1 MSDGAGSKAEAGAA
15 ERNSAA
21 KGPLDGIR
29 VLDLTRILAGPTMTQ
44 TLGDFGADI
53 IKVERPG
60 AGDDTRAWGPPYVV
74 GNDGTPTTESAY
86 YLAANRNKRSIAIDM
101 ASAEGAALIRRLARH
116 CDVLVENFK
125 VGGLKKYGLDY
136 EALAGEHPGLVYCSI
151 TGFGQTG
158 PNAHRPGYDL
168 LAQGYGGIMSLTG
181 APEGEPMKV
190 GVGIADVVCGLYGG
204 LGILAAL
211 RHRDQTGLGQ
221 QIDVSLVDTQVSWLV
236 NEGTNFL
243 LSGQEPKRRGNQ
255 HPNIVPYQVFQ
266 ASDGHVIVAAGND
279 GQYQRLCKL
288 IGLPQLAADP
298 RFASN
303 PMRLE
308 NRETLIVL
316 LAEKIAT
323 LGKQGLVDGMEA
335 NNIPGGAIN
344 TISEV
349 FESEQ
354 VLARGMKISM
364 PQPYAQSGQV
374 DLIGNPVKF
383 SRTPVTYRH
392 APPRCGEQTDEL
404 LREILGEEIEEGRGG
419 A

>member
-1 MSDGAGSKAEAGAA
+1 MNDGVEPTAQEDADAQTAA
-15 ERNSAA
+15 V

-29 VLDLTRILAGPTMTQ
+29 VLDLSRILAGPTMTQ
-44 TLGDFGADI
+44 TLGDFGADV

-60 AGDDTRAWGPPYVV
+60 AGDDTRAWGPPYVTGED
-74 GNDGTPTTESAY
+74 GNPTSESAY

-101 ASAEGAALIRRLARH
+101 ASEEGAALIRKLARH
-116 CDVLVENFK
+116 CDVVVENFK
-125 VGGLKKYGLDY
+125 LDGHKKYGLDY
-136 EALAGEHPGLVYCSI
+136 ESLSAEHPGLVYCSI

-181 APEGEPMKV
+181 EPDGEPMKV

-236 NEGTNFL
+236 NEGTNYL

-266 ASDGHVIVAAGND
+266 AADGHVIVAAGND
-279 GQYQRLCKL
+279 GQYQRFCKL
-288 IGLPQLAADP
+288 IGMPELADDP
-298 RFASN
+298 RFATN
-303 PMRLE
+303 PKRLE
-308 NRETLIVL
+308 NREALIEL
-316 LAEKIAT
+316 LAEKIGR
-323 LGKQGLVDGMEA
+323 LGKQALVDDMEA
-335 NNIPGGAIN
+335 NNVPGGAIN

-364 PQPYAQSGQV
+364 PQPFAKSGSV

-392 APPRCGEQTDEL
+392 PPPRCGEQTDEV
-404 LREILGEEIEEGRGG
+404 LREVLGEQVEEDEADG
-419 A
+419 

>member
-1 MSDGAGSKAEAGAA
+1 MNDGVEPAASGAA
-15 ERNSAA
+15 GA

-29 VLDLTRILAGPTMTQ
+29 VLDLSRILAGPTMTQ

-60 AGDDTRAWGPPYVV
+60 AGDDTRAWGPPYVT
-74 GNDGTPTTESAY
+74 GKDGKPMPESAY

-101 ASAEGAALIRRLARH
+101 ASADGAALIRKLARH
-116 CDVLVENFK
+116 CDVVVENFK
-125 VGGLKKYGLDY
+125 LGGLKKYGLDY
-136 EALAGEHPGLVYCSI
+136 ESLSAEHPGLVYCSI

-236 NEGTNFL
+236 NEGTNYL

-279 GQYQRLCKL
+279 GQYQRFCKL
-288 IGLPQLAADP
+288 LGLPELADDP
-298 RFASN
+298 RFVTNS
-303 PMRLE
+303 MRLE
-308 NRETLIVL
+308 NRETLIDIL
-316 LAEKIAT
+316 SGKIAT
-323 LGKQGLVDGMEA
+323 LHKQELVDGMEA
-335 NNIPGGAIN
+335 NNVPGGAIN
-344 TISEV
+344 TIPEV

-354 VLARGMKISM
+354 VQARDMKISM
-364 PQPYAQSGQV
+364 PQPLAESGSV

-392 APPRCGEQTDEL
+392 SPPQCGEQTDEL
-404 LREILGEEIEEGRGG
+404 LREILGEEVDQTTDS

>member
-1 MSDGAGSKAEAGAA
+1 MSDTANPQQENQPAA
-15 ERNSAA
+15 AN
-21 KGPLDGIR
+21 GPLHGIR
-29 VLDLTRILAGPTMTQ
+29 VLDLSRILAGPTMTQ

-60 AGDDTRAWGPPYVV
+60 AGDDTRAWGPPYVT
-74 GNDGTPTTESAY
+74 GTDGEPTSESAY

-101 ASAEGAALIRRLARH
+101 ASPEGASLIRKLARH
-116 CDVLVENFK
+116 CDVVVENFK

-136 EALAGEHPGLVYCSI
+136 ASLSADHPGLVYCSI

-181 APEGEPMKV
+181 APDGEPMKV

-211 RHRDQTGLGQ
+211 RHRDRTGLGQ

-236 NEGTNFL
+236 NEGTNYL
-243 LSGQEPKRRGNQ
+243 LSGQEPRRRGNQ

-279 GQYQRLCKL
+279 GQYRRFCNL
-288 IGLPQLAADP
+288 IGVPELADDP
-298 RFASN
+298 RFATN
-303 PMRLE
+303 PLRLE
-308 NRETLIVL
+308 NRETVIGL
-316 LAEKIAT
+316 LADQIAT
-323 LGKQGLVDGMEA
+323 WRKQDLVDGMEA
-335 NNIPGGAIN
+335 NNVPGGAIN
-344 TISEV
+344 TIAEV

-364 PQPYAQSGQV
+364 PQPFAQSGQV

-383 SRTPVTYRH
+383 SRTPVTYRC
-392 APPRCGEQTDEL
+392 PLPSSGCGCSIRWVSARPTTC
-404 LREILGEEIEEGRGG
+404 
-419 A
+419 

>member
-1 MSDGAGSKAEAGAA
+1 MSDGVEAAASSEADRGATAG
-15 ERNSAA
+15 
-21 KGPLDGIR
+21 KGPLEGIR
-29 VLDLTRILAGPTMTQ
+29 VLDLSRILAGPTMTQ
-44 TLGDFGADI
+44 TLGDFGADV

-60 AGDDTRAWGPPYVV
+60 AGDDTRAWGPPYVMGKD
-74 GNDGTPTTESAY
+74 GNPLPESAY

-101 ASAEGAALIRRLARH
+101 ASQEGAALIRKLARH
-116 CDVLVENFK
+116 CDVVVENFK
-125 VGGLKKYGLDY
+125 LGGLKKYGLDY
-136 EALAGEHPGLVYCSI
+136 ESLSAEHPGLVYCSI

-181 APEGEPMKV
+181 EPEGEPMKV

-236 NEGTNFL
+236 NEGTNYL
-243 LSGQEPKRRGNQ
+243 LSGEEPKRRGNQ
-255 HPNIVPYQVFQ
+255 HPNIVPYQVFK
-266 ASDGHVIVAAGND
+266 ALDGHVIVAAGND

-288 IGLPQLAADP
+288 IGLADLADDP
-298 RFASN
+298 RFATN
-303 PMRLE
+303 PMRLK
-308 NRETLIVL
+308 NREELIAQLVD
-316 LAEKIAT
+316 KIAT
-323 LGKQGLVDGMEA
+323 LPKQELVDGMEA
-335 NNIPGGAIN
+335 NNVPGGAIN

-349 FESEQ
+349 FASEQ
-354 VLARGMKISM
+354 VQARDMKISM
-364 PQPYAQSGQV
+364 AQDLAESGQV

-392 APPRCGEQTDEL
+392 PPPQCGQQTDEV
-404 LREILGEEIEEGRGG
+404 LRELLGDDVEIG
-419 A
+419 

>member
-1 MSDGAGSKAEAGAA
+1 MSDLANPQPDQNSDG
-15 ERNSAA
+15 RN
-21 KGPLDGIR
+21 GPLHGIR
-29 VLDLTRILAGPTMTQ
+29 VLDLSRILAGPTMTQ

-60 AGDDTRAWGPPYVV
+60 AGDDTRAWGPPYVT
-74 GNDGTPTTESAY
+74 GRDGKPTSESAY
-86 YLAANRNKRSIAIDM
+86 YLAANRNKRSIAVDI
-101 ASAEGAALIRRLARH
+101 ASADGAQLIRKLVRH
-116 CDVLVENFK
+116 CDVVVENFK

-136 EALAGEHPGLVYCSI
+136 ETLSADHPGLVYCSI

-181 APEGEPMKV
+181 APDGEPMKV

-211 RHRDQTGLGQ
+211 RHRDLTGLGQ

-236 NEGTNFL
+236 NEGTNYL

-279 GQYQRLCKL
+279 GQYQRFCTL
-288 IGLPQLAADP
+288 IGAPDLADDP
-298 RFASN
+298 RFVSN
-303 PMRLE
+303 PLRLE
-308 NRETLIVL
+308 NREALISL
-316 LAEKIAT
+316 LADKIASWR
-323 LGKQGLVDGMEA
+323 KQDLVDGMEA
-335 NNIPGGAIN
+335 NNVPGGAIN

-349 FESEQ
+349 FASEQ

-364 PQPYAQSGQV
+364 PQPLAQSGEV

-392 APPRCGEQTDEL
+392 APPTCGEHTDEL
-404 LREILGEEIEEGRGG
+404 LREILGEEEVS